1 MITEYLKSFITNNLI
16 QVALISVIISQSLK
30 IILTLILEHKFDTSR
45 IFGDGGMPSSH
56 STVVTSVAMVCGFAN
71 GFNSYLFGI
80 AFIVAYIVMHDA
92 KGVRLET
99 GKQAEVI
106 NDMIKLLTKMGQPD
120 LSPEKKLK
128 EFVGHTAIQVIAGCV
143 LGLIIGIVFCY
154 IKGLI

>member
-1 MITEYLKSFITNNLI
+1 MITEYLNSFTTNNLI
-16 QVALISVIISQSLK
+16 QVALLSVVISQSIK
-30 IILTLILEHKFDTSR
+30 IILTLILEHKFDVSR
-45 IFGDGGMPSSH
+45 ICGDGGMPSSH
-56 STVVTSVAMVCGFAN
+56 STVVTSVAIVCGLTN

-80 AFIVAYIVMHDA
+80 AFIMAYIVMHDA

-106 NDMIKLLTKMGQPD
+106 NEMIELLTKMGQPD

-128 EFVGHTAIQVIAGCV
+128 EFVGHTPIQVIAGCV

-154 IKGLI
+154 VKGLI